1 MGKFIRYFQKEETYV
16 ITEQTDG
23 FWFWDKTREMNL
35 SMKAKSPQEAW
46 MDAIAYYQRRLQAVE
61 KEHKEL
67 KTAVDTFVA
76 TVYPENED

>member
-1 MGKFIRYFQKEETYV
+1 
-16 ITEQTDG
+16 
-23 FWFWDKTREMNL
+23 
-35 SMKAKSPQEAW
+35 MKAKSPQEAW